1 LRCFTKYFKTE
12 DFAMADN
19 NEDWK
24 NDPDLYDQE
33 SGREIAAS
41 GYPAPT
47 MEEAVHELGIIAR
60 LLSTHGCATTRDLV
74 AAASVAVDAAHR
86 DAHSATPDG
95 IQEQITNFGHTYL
108 DPVQKALNEKVKSIE
123 SLEDRA
129 KFYARMA
136 SIFLQVARVMGTN
149 AIIAIKDV
157 QDASPDAPTVAIPA
171 VPVPTTSA
179 SASPEDAVKNLLDM
193 PIKSKYTM

>member
-1 LRCFTKYFKTE
+1 
-12 DFAMADN
+12 MADN

-136 SIFLQVARVMGTN
+136 SIFLQVARVMGAN
-149 AIIAIKDV
+149 ALGTIKSIVDNQPV
-157 QDASPDAPTVAIPA
+157 EVAFDLEKEHRKEVNIPIT
-171 VPVPTTSA
+171 PSA
-179 SASPEDAVKNLLDM
+179 SSPEDAVKNLLDT
-193 PIKSKYTM
+193 PVKFKYKM